1 MGETVSDTRPGIGE
15 PKPKIFNPTIT
26 LGAIIQILVLFG
38 TILLGWASLQSRITV
53 LEDLAAQREKN
64 MQGISD
70 RLDLLND
77 KMNDIAVTQG
87 ETQTQLNDLAKRVDG
102 RP

>member
-1 MGETVSDTRPGIGE
+1 MG
-15 PKPKIFNPTIT
+15 FA
-26 LGAIIQILVLFG
+26 AI
-38 TILLGWASLQSRITV
+38 ADHRA
-53 LEDLAAQREKN
+53 EDLAAQREKN

-102 RP
+102 RPVAGV